1 MDGEAQILNEQSR
14 KQMIL
19 PIYTYGQPVLR
30 KETEEIDADYPNLK
44 QIIQDMW
51 DTLGRSHGVG
61 LAAPQVGLPIR
72 LAIID
77 LDCISEEE
85 PQYEG
90 YKRTFINPY
99 IEEVDDS
106 VMETQEEGCLSLPGL
121 SEKVTRPTRIR
132 VSYLDEN
139 FEEHEEWVDGFL
151 ARVMQH
157 EFDHLDG
164 VVYTDHLKG
173 LRRQLMAPKL
183 KQLVKGIF
191 SADYKV
197 KPLRK

>member
-1 MDGEAQILNEQSR
+1 
-14 KQMIL
+14 MIL

-30 KETEEIDADYPNLK
+30 KETDEIDANYPNLK
-44 QIIQDMW
+44 GIIQDMW
-51 DTLGRSHGVG
+51 DKLDKSHGVG
-61 LAAPQVGLPIR
+61 LAAPQVGIPIR
-72 LAIID
+72 LAIIN

-85 PQYEG
+85 PQYAG
-90 YKRTFINPY
+90 YKRIFINPY
-99 IEEVDDS
+99 IEEFDES
-106 VMETQEEGCLSLPGL
+106 ETESMEEGCLSLPGL

-139 FEEHEEWVDGFL
+139 FQEHNEWVDGYL

-164 VVYTDHLKG
+164 IVYTDHLKG

-183 KQLVKGIF
+183 KQLVKGLF
-191 SADYKV
+191 RADYKV
-197 KPLRK
+197 KPFKK